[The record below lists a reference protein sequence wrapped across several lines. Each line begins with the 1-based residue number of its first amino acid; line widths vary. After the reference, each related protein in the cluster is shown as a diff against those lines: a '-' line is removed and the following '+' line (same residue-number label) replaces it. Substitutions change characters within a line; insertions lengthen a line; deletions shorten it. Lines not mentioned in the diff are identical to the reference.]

1 MTKSSKYSS
10 KHFLML
16 PDSLTIPFKI
26 LIWKEIRKNNYSWTQ
41 SKYKKEFMML
51 NLKILQNQANF

>member
-1 MTKSSKYSS
+1 
-10 KHFLML
+10 ML
-16 PDSLTIPFKI
+16 PDSVTIPFKI